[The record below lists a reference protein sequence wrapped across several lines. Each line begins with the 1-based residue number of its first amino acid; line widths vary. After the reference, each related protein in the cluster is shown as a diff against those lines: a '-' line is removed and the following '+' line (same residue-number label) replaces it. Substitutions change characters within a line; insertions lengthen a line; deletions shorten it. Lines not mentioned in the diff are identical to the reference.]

1 MLPQNQLVNTHY
13 PNVLPT
19 VTCCPANANRCI
31 PSLKKTQVSSDP
43 VLLISPV
50 PHLYNITFT
59 LVMLKPSSN
68 EHTVASHPHRQEIEK
83 QVEILGNGIIE
94 PSVRPWA
101 SPVVL
106 VKKAD
111 NTIRLCIDYRNLN
124 KATTKDSYHLP
135 HIQNTLDTLYG
146 NNLFTT
152 LDLLKGYHQTEVK
165 ESSCEK
171 TAFTTHIGLFQY
183 ILLPFGL
190 TNAPASFQ
198 RLLEHVH

>member
-1 MLPQNQLVNTHY
+1 
-13 PNVLPT
+13 
-19 VTCCPANANRCI
+19 
-31 PSLKKTQVSSDP
+31 
-43 VLLISPV
+43 
-50 PHLYNITFT
+50 
-59 LVMLKPSSN
+59 MLKPSSN
-68 EHTVASHPHRQEIEK
+68 EHTIASHPHRQEIEK

-111 NTIRLCIDYRNLN
+111 NTIWLCIDYRNLN

-198 RLLEHVH
+198 RLLEHVLWDYIGKFVILYIDDILIFSASFDDHLSHVA